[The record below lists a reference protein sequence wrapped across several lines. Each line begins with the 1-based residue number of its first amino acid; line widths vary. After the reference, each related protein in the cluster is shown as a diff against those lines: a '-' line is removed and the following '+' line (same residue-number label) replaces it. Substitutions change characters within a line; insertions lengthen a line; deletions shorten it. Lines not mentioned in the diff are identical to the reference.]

1 MDRDGASLVVSTAC
15 PRGRPK
21 CAVVVLFWGFPI
33 MTVRDL
39 LQSLESYFMD
49 DEIVGS
55 FVLAA
60 DVVESDEARDDETDE
75 A

>member
-1 MDRDGASLVVSTAC
+1 
-15 PRGRPK
+15 
-21 CAVVVLFWGFPI
+21 